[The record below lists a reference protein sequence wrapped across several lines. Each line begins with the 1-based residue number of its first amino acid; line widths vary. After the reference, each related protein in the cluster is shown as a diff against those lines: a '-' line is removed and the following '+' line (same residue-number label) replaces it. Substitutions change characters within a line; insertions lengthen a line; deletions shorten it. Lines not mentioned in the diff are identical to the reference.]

1 MSPFAWHP
9 ADLSFKLALAPHSW
23 FDPLLEWYTPAGDF
37 SRGTYFSLA
46 RWRNAGSAGGYVATQ
61 NWKGEFRECEFPLEE
76 LEALEKTLKAI
87 SISLGSS
94 VFAFDG
100 SPGLIRV
107 YHGSGN
113 NWIDLRYDSIEQPEW
128 EPVFGLS
135 STRPANGSFHR
146 HRLRC
151 TTCSASQSQRNL
163 LYRYA
168 PTKRDSIACV
178 TRKLW

>member
-1 MSPFAWHP
+1 MSEQSAVGGSLPGQANRSYQGFCGRWAAESPFPWHP
-9 ADLSFKLALAPHSW
+9 VDLSLKLALAPHSW

-37 SRGTYFSLA
+37 SRGTYFGLA

-76 LEALEKTLKAI
+76 LEFEKTLKAI

-113 NWIDLRYDSIEQPEW
+113 NWIDLRYDSIERAGMGAA
-128 EPVFGLS
+128 FG
-135 STRPANGSFHR
+135 FHPR
-146 HRLRC
+146 D
-151 TTCSASQSQRNL
+151 QRTV
-163 LYRYA
+163 
-168 PTKRDSIACV
+168 PSIATV
-178 TRKLW
+178 

>member
-37 SRGTYFSLA
+37 SRGTFLV
-46 RWRNAGSAGGYVATQ
+46 WRAGGTLAARAATWPRRIGKANFESANSRSR
-61 NWKGEFRECEFPLEE
+61 NWKRSRRQ
-76 LEALEKTLKAI
+76 AI
-87 SISLGSS
+87 SIPLGSS

-151 TTCSASQSQRNL
+151 MTCSASQSQRNL

-168 PTKRDSIACV
+168 LTKRDSIACV

>member
-87 SISLGSS
+87 SIPLGSS

-128 EPVFGLS
+128 EPVFALS